1 MTKHKP
7 TLIEHFKDIEDPRL
21 QRKRL
26 HKLDDIFFITLC
38 AVICGCDGW
47 VAIEKFANIKRTWF
61 EQYLSLENGIPSHDT
76 LGRIFSLIDPE
87 QFQSCFSNWIK
98 EIVKSVTGDVIA
110 IDGKCLRRSHDKSS
124 NKSAIYMV
132 SAWSHD
138 NQLALGQVKVDEK
151 SNEITALPSLL
162 ENLDITGSIIT
173 TDALNTQK
181 KSAEL
186 IVSKGADYLTAL
198 KGNQSTLHDDVILFF
213 ENTPKSYE
221 NTLNI
226 YKSIDSGHGRIE
238 ERTVTSCNRID
249 WLAEH
254 HTHPHLASIIS
265 VKSRRFIANEW
276 SEETRYFISS
286 VKHNDAERFAHYVRS
301 HWGVENN
308 LHWRLDMAF
317 DEDRCRIRQGY
328 ADQNMAILRHISLN
342 LLTSDKDNKVG
353 IKIKRQMAGWDND
366 YLLKLLQIF

>member
-1 MTKHKP
+1 
-7 TLIEHFKDIEDPRL
+7 
-21 QRKRL
+21 
-26 HKLDDIFFITLC
+26 
-38 AVICGCDGW
+38 
-47 VAIEKFANIKRTWF
+47 
-61 EQYLSLENGIPSHDT
+61 
-76 LGRIFSLIDPE
+76 
-87 QFQSCFSNWIK
+87 
-98 EIVKSVTGDVIA
+98 VIA

-151 SNEITALPSLL
+151 SNEITALPSLFKH
-162 ENLDITGSIIT
+162 LDITDSIIT

-198 KGNQSTLHDDVILFF
+198 KGNQNTLHDDVILFF

-221 NTLNI
+221 GTLNT
-226 YKSIDSGHGRIE
+226 YKNIDSGHGRIE

-249 WLAEH
+249 WLTEH
-254 HTHPHLASIIS
+254 HTHPHLASI
-265 VKSRRFIANEW
+265 V
-276 SEETRYFISS
+276 S
-286 VKHNDAERFAHYVRS
+286 VKHNDAEKFAHYVRA

-317 DEDRCRIRQGY
+317 DEDHCRIRQGY

-342 LLTSDKDNKVG
+342 LLTSDKDNKVD
-353 IKIKRQMAGWDND
+353 IKIKRQMAGWNND
-366 YLLKLLQIF
+366 YLLKLLEIF